1 MPCPLPDSP
10 SPQELVRLHH
20 EQERELLG
28 ARGKRDFYPSSVQL
42 WLEPEALSVCA
53 HVSRGA
59 EGRAGRTGPGL
70 GQGWGRISGLQR
82 LRKSLPADG
91 NSAAEKSER

>member
-10 SPQELVRLHH
+10 SPQELVRLHR